1 MSAFLADTSYLLSQ
15 DFVQTTLV
23 ACALLGV
30 LSGVMAP
37 LIVLRQM
44 SFSVHA
50 TSELAL
56 MGASAALLFGIN
68 VGFGAVAGAVVA
80 ALVLAMSFGMALS
93 VLFIHLYP
101 GNSNRALALLTGQ
114 IVGVSAQNVML
125 LAGTTILVA
134 GAVLVLWRPL
144 LFSSADPVMAAA
156 CGVPVRTMA
165 LVFAVLVGIASA
177 QSVQI
182 VGALL
187 VMSLLIT
194 PGASAAQVTANPK
207 LAVVLSI
214 VFAEVAAVG
223 GMVLSLAPGM
233 PVSVFVAFISFG
245 IYLVCRVVGRVRD

>member
-1 MSAFLADTSYLLSQ
+1 MPP
-15 DFVQTTLV
+15 TL
-23 ACALLGV
+23 
-30 LSGVMAP
+30 
-37 LIVLRQM
+37 
-44 SFSVHA
+44 
-50 TSELAL
+50 
-56 MGASAALLFGIN
+56 
-68 VGFGAVAGAVVA
+68 
-80 ALVLAMSFGMALS
+80 
-93 VLFIHLYP
+93 
-101 GNSNRALALLTGQ
+101 
-114 IVGVSAQNVML
+114 SAQNVML

-156 CGVPVRTMA
+156 RGVPVRTMA
-165 LVFAVLVGIASA
+165 LVFAVLVGITSA

-214 VFAEVAAVG
+214 VFAEFAAVG

-245 IYLVCRVVGRVRD
+245 IYLVCRVIGRVRG